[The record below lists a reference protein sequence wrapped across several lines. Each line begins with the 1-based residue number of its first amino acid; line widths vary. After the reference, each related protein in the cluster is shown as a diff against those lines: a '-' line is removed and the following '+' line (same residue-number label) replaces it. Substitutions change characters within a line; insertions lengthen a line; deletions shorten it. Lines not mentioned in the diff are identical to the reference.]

1 MKLVKQILIF
11 LVFTGAIFGIFTFV
25 THQKPEL
32 NTESLA
38 VANHE
43 QIIKEI
49 DNDWNNLTDWD
60 EDTYNRQLTKVAQS
74 LSAGVINVDD
84 NRTLRDRINKSAYT
98 KCVDAMEREFDR
110 TDCSDEK
117 LALNYDGLQV
127 VQMNEPGLASNARII
142 DVSKVY
148 NLYKR
153 VIAFNNRS
161 FGLNPN
167 FRGNTGSWNSWTAHQ
182 DRIFSQQNELLN
194 DPKFPRIKSIT
205 AVRKIYDTNNK
216 VTDSRLNF
224 YNRLESEAC
233 SYFNDEINRC
243 RQLAMNSSGDNPVV
257 AAKKSEILDCISD
270 VRVKLANNEK
280 YLSSSHNIFDRLRD
294 MTKTISSL

>member
-1 MKLVKQILIF
+1 
-11 LVFTGAIFGIFTFV
+11 
-25 THQKPEL
+25 
-32 NTESLA
+32 
-38 VANHE
+38 
-43 QIIKEI
+43 
-49 DNDWNNLTDWD
+49 
-60 EDTYNRQLTKVAQS
+60 
-74 LSAGVINVDD
+74 
-84 NRTLRDRINKSAYT
+84 
-98 KCVDAMEREFDR
+98 MEREFDR

-194 DPKFPRIKSIT
+194 DPKFPRIKNIT

-224 YNRLESEAC
+224 YNRLESESS

-257 AAKKSEILDCISD
+257 GAKKSEILDCISD